1 MTRANFRTRMGVLLV
16 TVLTGGVL
24 VACAAP
30 PAAAPAISEFQIAT
44 DKTDNVVTATAE
56 GDRLLVDVQSASGIG
71 NAGVRAANGKL
82 PSVVVMRLHLAGL
95 EQMTFAFGDAVVKLS
110 VPSSGDQPVLQSVVE
125 AGQESPITPE
135 SPYWMEVTR
144 PAAADGV
151 FEVIS
156 PPAYAAS
163 PPANFTVGW
172 IDFYR

>member
-1 MTRANFRTRMGVLLV
+1 MTRVNFNRWLSVLLA
-16 TVLTGGVL
+16 TVLAGGVL
-24 VACAAP
+24 IACAAP
-30 PAAAPAISEFQIAT
+30 PAAAPATPEFLIAT

-71 NAGVRAANGKL
+71 NAGVRAAEGTL
-82 PSVVVMRLHLAGL
+82 PPVAVMRFHLAGL
-95 EQMTFAFGDAVVKLS
+95 EQMTFAFGDVVVKLS
-110 VPSSGDQPVLQSVVE
+110 VPSSGDQPALQSVVE
-125 AGQESPITPE
+125 AGQESPITSE